1 MQTRCYDGKK
11 WQYEFKYEGKRYR
24 KKGFRTKREANS
36 AGLDKLNEL
45 KQGIEYEP
53 NLTLYDYFKTWCE
66 TFKKSTVTPK
76 TYKSYAAAIE
86 HINNHPIGKKKLKD
100 LSRYHYQ
107 DFINEFSKNHS
118 KESIRKLNGY
128 IRTSLDDAVYEGLI
142 SKNPT
147 FKVSYRASKPNKSED
162 SKYINLKDYELLK
175 QHLMTKDNASSL
187 VLFIMI
193 CTGCR
198 ISGALNLK
206 REYINQIK
214 SEIYID
220 EHKTDSSPR
229 YVSISQ
235 KDMNHIIKSIDQL
248 PRTIDGTI
256 FGELTNNAV
265 NKRLKV
271 YCNNLGIKEITSH
284 ALRHTHCSYLLAK
297 GISIYYISKRL
308 GHKNISVTTEVY
320 SHLLEETYKEEDE
333 KATQIISAM

>member
-53 NLTLYDYFKTWCE
+53 NLTLYEYFKTWCE
-66 TFKKSTVTPK
+66 TFKQSTVTPK
-76 TYKSYAAAIE
+76 TYKSYLSAIE
-86 HINNHPIGKKKLKD
+86 HINDHSIGQKSLKD
-100 LSRYHYQ
+100 LTRYHYQ
-107 DFINEFSKNHS
+107 NFINDFSKNHS
-118 KESIRKLNGY
+118 KETIRKLNGY

-142 SKNPT
+142 AKNPT
-147 FKVSYRASKPNKSED
+147 FKVSYRATNPHKSED
-162 SKYINLKDYELLK
+162 SKFINLTDYEKLK
-175 QHLMTKDNASSL
+175 QHLKTKSNASSL

-206 REYINQIK
+206 HEYINQIK
-214 SEIYID
+214 NELYID

-229 YVSISQ
+229 YISISRN
-235 KDMNHIIKSIDQL
+235 DMQHIIKSVELL
-248 PRTIDGTI
+248 PRTLDGSI

-265 NKRLKV
+265 NKRLKA
-271 YCNNLGIKEITSH
+271 YCSSLGIKQITSH

-297 GISIYYISKRL
+297 GVSIYYISKRL
-308 GHKNISVTTEVY
+308 GHKNISVTTDVY
-320 SHLLEETYKEEDE
+320 SHLLEEKYKEEDE
-333 KATQIISAM
+333 KAVQIISAM

>member
-1 MQTRCYDGKK
+1 M
-11 WQYEFKYEGKRYR
+11 
-24 KKGFRTKREANS
+24 
-36 AGLDKLNEL
+36 
-45 KQGIEYEP
+45 
-53 NLTLYDYFKTWCE
+53 
-66 TFKKSTVTPK
+66 TPK
-76 TYKSYAAAIE
+76 TYKSYSSAIE
-86 HINNHPIGKKKLKD
+86 HINAHSIGKKKLKD
-100 LSRYHYQ
+100 LTRYHYQ
-107 DFINEFSKNHS
+107 EFINDFSKNHS

-142 SKNPT
+142 AKNPT
-147 FKVSYRASKPNKSED
+147 YKVNYKANNPNKSEE
-162 SKYINLKDYELLK
+162 SKYINLKDYEKLK
-175 QHLMTKDNASSL
+175 QYLLTKNNASSI

-206 REYINQIK
+206 REYINQVK

-229 YVSISQ
+229 YVSVSQ
-235 KDMNHIIKSIDQL
+235 KDMNHIIKSIDRL
-248 PRTIDGTI
+248 PRTMNGSI

-297 GISIYYISKRL
+297 GVSIYYISKRL

-320 SHLLEETYKEEDE
+320 SHLLEETYAEENE

>member
-1 MQTRCYDGKK
+1 
-11 WQYEFKYEGKRYR
+11 
-24 KKGFRTKREANS
+24 
-36 AGLDKLNEL
+36 
-45 KQGIEYEP
+45 
-53 NLTLYDYFKTWCE
+53 
-66 TFKKSTVTPK
+66 FKKSTVTPK
-76 TYKSYAAAIE
+76 TYKSYTSAIE

-107 DFINEFSKNHS
+107 DFINEFSKHHS

-142 SKNPT
+142 AKNPT

-162 SKYINLKDYELLK
+162 SKYINLKDYEMLK

-206 REYINQIK
+206 REYINQVK

-248 PRTIDGTI
+248 PRTIDGTV

-333 KATQIISAM
+333 KATQIISTM

>member
-1 MQTRCYDGKK
+1 MKTRCYDGKK
-11 WQYEFKYEGKRYR
+11 WQYEFKHEGKRYR

-45 KQGIEYEP
+45 RQGIEYEP
-53 NLTLYDYFKTWCE
+53 NLTLYEYFKTWCE
-66 TFKKSTVTPK
+66 TFKKSTVKPK
-76 TYKSYAAAIE
+76 TYKSYSSAIE
-86 HINNHPIGKKKLKD
+86 HISKHPVGKKKLKD

-107 DFINEFSKNHS
+107 DFINEFSKTHS

-142 SKNPT
+142 TKNPT
-147 FKVSYRASKPNKSED
+147 FKVSYRASNPNKSED
-162 SKYINLKDYELLK
+162 SKFINLKDYEILK
-175 QHLMTKDNASSL
+175 RYLMTKDNASSL

-198 ISGALNLK
+198 ISGVLNLK

-235 KDMNHIIKSIDQL
+235 KDMKHIIKSVDQL
-248 PRTIDGTI
+248 PRTLDGTI

-297 GISIYYISKRL
+297 GVSIHYISKRL

-333 KATQIISAM
+333 KATRIISAM